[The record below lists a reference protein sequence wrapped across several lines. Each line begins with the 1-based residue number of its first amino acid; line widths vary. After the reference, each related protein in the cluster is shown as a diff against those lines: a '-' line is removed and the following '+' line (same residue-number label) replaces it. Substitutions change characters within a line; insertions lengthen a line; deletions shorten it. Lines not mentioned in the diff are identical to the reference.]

1 MRYRMGET
9 GKHREYDVGAK
20 SLFVDVFDL
29 NIVDYMVVNKPQYS
43 VRMAFID
50 LLILTSKY

>member
-1 MRYRMGET
+1 MDEM
-9 GKHREYDVGAK
+9 GKHREYDVGIK
-20 SLFVDVFDL
+20 SLFVDVFAL
-29 NIVDYMVVNKPQYS
+29 NIVDYMVNKPQYS